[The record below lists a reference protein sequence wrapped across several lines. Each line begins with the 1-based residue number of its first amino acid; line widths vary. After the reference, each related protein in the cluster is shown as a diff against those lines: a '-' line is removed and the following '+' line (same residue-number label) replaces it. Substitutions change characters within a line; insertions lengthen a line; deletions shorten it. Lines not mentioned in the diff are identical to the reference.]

1 MARMLINFKT
11 SQTPSA
17 RLDIKK
23 SGPGWSL
30 WAGEDEVEQV
40 KVDDTSLGL
49 DHYKVI
55 VKDDGVSATVVRFAD
70 LHRHSDNS
78 LMDGVTPVS
87 VMVKRTEYAG
97 ALTDHGNMY
106 GFLEYYKGM
115 MAAGKHPI
123 IGFEAYQ
130 EDLLGK
136 LNGNHLILLAKN
148 QQGYKNLLKLTSE
161 SFNYFHYKPHVT
173 WEMLEKYH
181 EGVICTSACL
191 GGIIPSALMRKDAD
205 TAELAI
211 KQFLDLFGED
221 FYLEIQRHGI
231 DGEAEVNEQL
241 LALGKKY
248 GIPVIATTDSH
259 YPDKEDAYAHEIE
272 LCLQTKKTM
281 NEPHYTFSG
290 TGYHLYDSEEMEC
303 LFADIPEVLD
313 NTLRLAEKCEVKLKL
328 KDVNLPHYTIP
339 KGFDTPM
346 DYFRHL
352 CEEGFQRRFKGKPQL
367 TDPKYKER
375 FDYEMA
381 MIEQMGFESYFI
393 IVWDFIDYARRNN
406 IYVGPG
412 RGSAAGSLLAYCM
425 GITDMD
431 PIRFNLLFERFLNP
445 ERVSWPDIDTDIEHV
460 GRPKVID
467 YITKKY
473 GAESVC
479 RIVTFGTQAAKMVIK
494 DVARVLGYS
503 PSWANSL
510 AKLIPSEPHMTI
522 AKAMDGNPELRSM
535 YQNDADAAKVI
546 NVAKKLEGNKRHASQ
561 HACFDEN
568 TLITTETGVKR
579 IADVQ
584 IGERVLT
591 HKGRF
596 KEVVNTITTET
607 DMVYDVAFYGGK
619 SVEVTGNHPLLIR
632 HQITLSKRVN
642 GSKTK
647 VRVLDDAVWKQ
658 VQDIEKDDYVG
669 IPVNQE
675 SVIPCIPGLPTS
687 NPAFWWIVGRYIGD
701 GWTEIYH
708 RETICPN
715 HTERRIIICCDK
727 DPYEVSDIINHLE
740 QCGFDYRVE
749 TGRTTKK
756 IFLEPKKELYDYLQ
770 TFGRYAYGKF
780 LNSDVLNLPVPLAGA
795 FLEGYQ
801 SADGHYEP
809 KGKSYSVRTVSEKLA
824 MGVSLL
830 INKVYHV
837 ATGFSICPAHIDIIE
852 GRKVQAKTKYTISFI
867 LDDRPRKK
875 YFYDD
880 GCLWVRVKSVRSTS
894 VENKKM
900 YNLTVI
906 GDSSYQANG
915 IAAHNCGL
923 VIAPGEVSNFLPTS
937 MEKDKETGERSLTS
951 QVTMTEVEDLS
962 LIKMD
967 LLGLKNLTAIHEVI
981 DTVKRTRGVDTIYQD
996 LPLDDRDTYVMLSKG
1011 MTGGVFQLEG
1021 EGMTNNVIVPMLADV
1036 ETLPDDRM
1044 DECFE
1049 RLIAAV
1055 ALYRP
1060 GPMDEIPHY
1069 IEGMKDISKI
1079 HYLTPELESILRPTY
1094 GVTVYQEQVI
1104 QIVQKLAGYSLGRA
1118 DVVRKAVGKKKHDV
1132 MEAEKEVFLHG
1143 NKDAFNSG
1151 KDAKYVPG
1159 CVENGI
1165 AEPIAQ
1171 EIWSQMEKFAS
1182 YAFNRSHAACYAW
1195 IASITAYMSCHWPE
1209 EFYCAMMNAFGDIST
1224 KVKGY
1229 MALAVKRGIKILPP
1243 DINKSEDKC
1252 TVEDGCIRLGFHAL
1266 ANLNKAGK
1274 EIITERQKNGQFKDY
1289 PDFYNRI
1296 ARLGKKPTKK
1306 VLCSLIYAGALDGF
1320 GLNKHQLV
1328 NMIPLLEDNYKKEA
1342 VNWDLGQLSLFS
1354 AAQTEVAAPV
1364 VDEFKDRFLME
1375 QEREAIGF
1383 YLTKHPVD
1391 ELFANGRNHDCIS
1404 ITDMI
1409 SNGLPDGEDEMRV
1422 TTYAILRDIKSLY
1435 TKNDEEM
1442 FFLTAEDRFN
1452 EIQCVLFPKRVSA
1465 NKHRLE
1471 EGALVKLTGYF
1482 RIDEQRGPQLQIQD
1496 ILSANEERKASLS
1509 SVIVTI
1515 RNREEQDKLM
1525 KFVREHPGR
1534 AVVQIKANNQLYP
1547 TNRAIQLTPGV
1558 MDFLKEHFASVE
1570 T

>member
-11 SQTPSA
+11 SQTPGA

-23 SGPGWSL
+23 SGAGWSL
-30 WAGEDEVEQV
+30 WAGENEVEQV
-40 KVDDTSLGL
+40 KVDDTCLGL

-191 GGIIPSALMRKDAD
+191 GGIVPSALMRKDTD

-241 LALGKKY
+241 LALGRKH

-290 TGYHLYDSEEMEC
+290 TGYHLYDSEEMEG
-303 LFADIPEVLD
+303 LFADSPEVLD

-561 HACFDEN
+561 HACF
-568 TLITTETGVKR
+568 
-579 IADVQ
+579 
-584 IGERVLT
+584 IGGTPVLT
-591 HKGRF
+591 AAGEKPIEKIKVGEWVMTHAGRWQR
-596 KEVVNTITTET
+596 VVKT
-607 DMVYDVAFYGGK
+607 MVRRTKKLYIVLVNGRQ
-619 SVEVTGNHPLLIR
+619 VTVTGNHPLL
-632 HQITLSKRVN
+632 VANN
-642 GSKTK
+642 GEWT
-647 VRVLDDAVWKQ
+647 WKQ
-658 VQDIEKDDYVG
+658 VKDINMGKDTVVCYEDGHFVES
-669 IPVNQE
+669 PV
-675 SVIPCIPGLPTS
+675 
-687 NPAFWWIVGRYIGD
+687 WIGG
-701 GWTEIYH
+701 
-708 RETICPN
+708 
-715 HTERRIIICCDK
+715 
-727 DPYEVSDIINHLE
+727 
-740 QCGFDYRVE
+740 
-749 TGRTTKK
+749 
-756 IFLEPKKELYDYLQ
+756 
-770 TFGRYAYGKF
+770 
-780 LNSDVLNLPVPLAGA
+780 PVPIMW
-795 FLEGYQ
+795 F
-801 SADGHYEP
+801 
-809 KGKSYSVRTVSEKLA
+809 
-824 MGVSLL
+824 MGT
-830 INKVYHV
+830 KV
-837 ATGFSICPAHIDIIE
+837 
-852 GRKVQAKTKYTISFI
+852 
-867 LDDRPRKK
+867 
-875 YFYDD
+875 
-880 GCLWVRVKSVRSTS
+880 
-894 VENKKM
+894 
-900 YNLTVI
+900 YNLTVEN
-906 GDSSYQANG
+906 DSSYIAGG
-915 IAAHNCGL
+915 IVAHNCGL

-981 DTVKRTRGVDTIYQD
+981 DTVKRTRGIDTIYQD

-1036 ETLPDDRM
+1036 ETLPDNRM

-1209 EFYCAMMNAFGDIST
+1209 EFFCAMMNAFGDIST

-1296 ARLGKKPTKK
+1296 TRLGKKPTKK

-1354 AAQTEVAAPV
+1354 AAQTEVSAPV

-1391 ELFANGRNHDCIS
+1391 ELLANGRNHDCIS